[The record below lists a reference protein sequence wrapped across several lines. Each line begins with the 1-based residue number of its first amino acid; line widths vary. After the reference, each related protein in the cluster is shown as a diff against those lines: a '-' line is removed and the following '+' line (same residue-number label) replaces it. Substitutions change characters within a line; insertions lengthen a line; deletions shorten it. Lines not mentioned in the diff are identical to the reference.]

1 MTGLERHGVPQAHA
15 PGDETILREKARQVL
30 RAGTLPN
37 RRPDRTWGGSGVG
50 AVCTICATPVRHDQ
64 LEFEIEFAR
73 NGDTPHWDSY
83 HLHARCFEAW
93 QLERNSASLSQAI
106 SSRREHFEP

>member
-1 MTGLERHGVPQAHA
+1 MPQAHD
-15 PGDETILREKARQVL
+15 PGDETILREKARQAL

-50 AVCTICATPVRHDQ
+50 AVCTICATPVKHDE

-73 NGDTPHWDSY
+73 NGDTTHWDSY

-93 QLERNSASLSQAI
+93 QLERNSASLSQDI
-106 SSRREHFEP
+106 SSRRQHSEPEEPC

>member
-1 MTGLERHGVPQAHA
+1 VPQAHD
-15 PGDETILREKARQVL
+15 PGDEAILREKARQVL

-50 AVCTICATPVRHDQ
+50 AVCTICATPVKPDE

-73 NGDTPHWDSY
+73 NGDPPHWDSY